1 MAVTKNFK
9 VQIQEKKNQ
18 MCVVLAKIRQRQK
31 NSYTALKFTLALI
44 LTHRV
49 IYFCNSTSSCKFD
62 FLKYNGIALITL
74 ILISIVCKLK
84 EMDKAWMKQ
93 FTSK

>member
-1 MAVTKNFK
+1 
-9 VQIQEKKNQ
+9 

-44 LTHRV
+44 LTRRV

-62 FLKYNGIALITL
+62 FLKYNDIALITL
-74 ILISIVCKLK
+74 ILISIVRKLK
-84 EMDKAWMKQ
+84 GMDKAWMKQ